1 MHRKQGSDLI
11 PVDIELERTLRSL
24 RKTKRAENAAM
35 VEERHDKKEEQRTS
49 ARRPPITD
57 TMEDFWRPI
66 IQEEYSAIRQPTV
79 DANNFEL
86 KPALI
91 TMVQQH

>member
-1 MHRKQGSDLI
+1 MHRKQDSDLI
-11 PVDIELERTLRSL
+11 PADTELERTLRSL

-35 VEERHDKKEEQRTS
+35 ADERHDQTEEQRTT

-79 DANNFEL
+79 NASNL
-86 KPALI
+86 
-91 TMVQQH
+91 

>member
-11 PVDIELERTLRSL
+11 LTDTELERTLRSL
-24 RKTKRAENAAM
+24 RKTKRAENIAM
-35 VEERHDKKEEQRTS
+35 AEERHDQTKEQRTV

-57 TMEDFWRPI
+57 TMEDFSRPI

-79 DANNFEL
+79 DSNHFEL

-91 TMVQQH
+91 TMV

>member
-1 MHRKQGSDLI
+1 MHRKQDSDLL
-11 PVDIELERTLRSL
+11 PANTELERTLGSL

-35 VEERHDKKEEQRTS
+35 VDERHDQTEEQRTTI
-49 ARRPPITD
+49 RKPLITN
-57 TMEDFWRPI
+57 TIEDLWRPI
-66 IQEEYSAIRQPTV
+66 IQEEYSTIRQPTV

-91 TMVQQH
+91 TMV